1 MVLKKPGPWS
11 RERWMRRQGG
21 IATLISKRAEDSE
34 DFSSMFFLFDVV
46 PNGVPLRVS
55 VSTMVLSRLATEA
68 KASKQRGGPGEP
80 IMNRR
85 NFLGQSAKG
94 AAAAVLVPALAR
106 AKTGAAFL
114 NSGRYRLFAGAE
126 QTYSAR
132 AIELVQRTTVIDMLA
147 PLWISPSRTM
157 KMLGNPEN
165 FTAEDYAPFKQSGIS
180 VFHIAIGTGGP
191 EAYLETLQFLS
202 GYNTFLARHD
212 NWFERVETPA
222 RLDGIKASG
231 KVGIMLGVQNSEHFR
246 KVDDVDYFYG
256 LGQRVSQLTY
266 NARTLIGNGS
276 TERRDEGLSDYGLA
290 IVERMNKL
298 GMAVDVS
305 HCGDR
310 TTLDAFEV
318 SKKPVLITHSNC
330 RALNPTHPRCKTD
343 EAIKAMAAK
352 GGVMGITEV
361 RMFITAKEPTTI
373 ETMLDHFDYVTKL
386 VGVEHLG
393 VGSDIDLLGYDA
405 MPPEELKQLK
415 ASYKGSYGFRDKVD
429 IDGYNFA
436 KRPFDLAEG
445 LIRRKY
451 SDGDIEAILG
461 GNFRRVLKQI
471 WTV

>member
-1 MVLKKPGPWS
+1 
-11 RERWMRRQGG
+11 
-21 IATLISKRAEDSE
+21 
-34 DFSSMFFLFDVV
+34 
-46 PNGVPLRVS
+46 
-55 VSTMVLSRLATEA
+55 
-68 KASKQRGGPGEP
+68 
-80 IMNRR
+80 MNRR
-85 NFLGQSAKG
+85 NFLGKSVKG
-94 AAAAVLVPALAR
+94 AA
-106 AKTGAAFL
+106 GAALFNFGPFL
-114 NSGRYRLFAGAE
+114 NHGSFFNKGSYRLFAASK

-132 AIELVQRTTVIDMLA
+132 AIDLVQRTTVIDMLA
-147 PLWISPSRTM
+147 PLWISPSRM
-157 KMLGNPEN
+157 QKMLGNPDN
-165 FTAEDYAPFKQSGIS
+165 FTADDYAPFQQSGIT
-180 VFHIAIGTGGP
+180 VFHIAIGTGGTD
-191 EAYLETLQFLS
+191 AYLETLQFLS
-202 GYNTFLARHD
+202 GYNNFLARHD

-231 KVGIMLGVQNSEHFR
+231 KVGVLLGVQNAEHFR
-246 KVDDVDYFYG
+246 KLDDVDYFYG

-276 TERRDEGLSDYGLA
+276 TERRDEGLSDFGLA

-298 GMAVDVS
+298 GMVVDVS

-310 TTLDAFEV
+310 TTLDAFDV

-361 RMFITAKEPTTI
+361 RMFVSPKEPTTV
-373 ETMLDHFDYVTKL
+373 ETMLDHFDYVTRL
-386 VGVEHLG
+386 VGVEHVG

-405 MPPEELKQLK
+405 MPPDELKQLK

-429 IDGYNFA
+429 LDGYNYA

-445 LIRRKY
+445 LIRRNY
-451 SDGDIEAILG
+451 SDADIQAILG
-461 GNFRRVLKQI
+461 DNFRRVLKQI

>member
-1 MVLKKPGPWS
+1 
-11 RERWMRRQGG
+11 
-21 IATLISKRAEDSE
+21 
-34 DFSSMFFLFDVV
+34 
-46 PNGVPLRVS
+46 
-55 VSTMVLSRLATEA
+55 
-68 KASKQRGGPGEP
+68 
-80 IMNRR
+80 MNRR
-85 NFLGQSAKG
+85 GFLEKSAKG
-94 AAAAVLVPALAR
+94 AAAVVAPALLHATTASALLAR
-106 AKTGAAFL
+106 GPFF
-114 NSGRYRLFAGAE
+114 NEGRYSIFPGSD
-126 QTYSAR
+126 QTFSAH
-132 AIELVQRTTVIDMLA
+132 AIELVQRATVIDMLA
-147 PLWISPSRTM
+147 PLWISPSRM
-157 KMLGNPEN
+157 QKMLGNPEN
-165 FTAEDYAPFKQSGIS
+165 FTADDYAPFQQSGIN

-191 EAYLETLQFLS
+191 DAYMDTLQFLS

-212 NWFERVETPA
+212 AWFERVETPA

-231 KVGIMLGVQNSEHFR
+231 KVGIMLGVQNAEHFR

-256 LGQRVSQLTY
+256 LGQRVAQLTY
-266 NARTLIGNGS
+266 NARNLIGNGS
-276 TERRDEGLSDYGLA
+276 TERRDEGLSDFGLA
-290 IVERMNKL
+290 IVDRMNKL

-310 TTLDAFEV
+310 TTLDAFDV

-330 RALNPTHPRCKTD
+330 RSLNPGHPRCKTD

-361 RMFITAKEPTTI
+361 RMFVSGKEPTTV
-373 ETMLDHFDYVTKL
+373 ETMLDHYDYVAKL

-415 ASYKGSYGFRDKVD
+415 AGYKNSYGFRDKVD
-429 IDGYNFA
+429 IDGYNYA

-451 SDGDIEAILG
+451 SDDNIVAILG
-461 GNFRRVLKQI
+461 GNFQRVLKQI

>member
-1 MVLKKPGPWS
+1 
-11 RERWMRRQGG
+11 
-21 IATLISKRAEDSE
+21 
-34 DFSSMFFLFDVV
+34 
-46 PNGVPLRVS
+46 
-55 VSTMVLSRLATEA
+55 
-68 KASKQRGGPGEP
+68 
-80 IMNRR
+80 MNRR
-85 NFLGQSAKG
+85 NFLKSTASSAAVG
-94 AAAAVLVPALAR
+94 AAMIHR
-106 AKTGAAFL
+106 
-114 NSGRYRLFAGAE
+114 GRYLLFAGGPE
-126 QTYSAR
+126 YSSR
-132 AIELVQRTTVIDMLA
+132 AVELVERSTVIDMLA
-147 PLWISPSRTM
+147 PLWISPGKTQ

-165 FTAEDYAPFKQSGIS
+165 FKAEEFAPYKNSGIN

-191 EAYLETLQFLS
+191 DAYLETLQFLS
-202 GYNTFLARHD
+202 GYNSLIARHD
-212 NWFERVETPA
+212 EWFKRVDTPE
-222 RLDGIKASG
+222 RLDGITASG
-231 KVGIMLGVQNSEHFR
+231 KVGIILGIQNSEHFR

-276 TERRDEGLSDYGLA
+276 TERHDEGLSDFGVS

-305 HCGDR
+305 HCGDK

-330 RALNPTHPRCKTD
+330 RMLNPNHPRCKTD

-361 RMFITAKEPTTI
+361 RMFVSPKEPTGVDA
-373 ETMLDHFDYVTKL
+373 MLDHYDYVAKL
-386 VGVEHLG
+386 VGVEHVG

-405 MPPEELKQLK
+405 MPAEEYKQLK
-415 ASYKGSYGFRDKVD
+415 AGYKSSYGFRDKID
-429 IDGYNFA
+429 LDGYNFA

-451 SDGDIEAILG
+451 SDADIEAILG
-461 GNFRRVLKQI
+461 GNFRRVLKEI

>member
-1 MVLKKPGPWS
+1 MLG
-11 RERWMRRQGG
+11 
-21 IATLISKRAEDSE
+21 ED
-34 DFSSMFFLFDVV
+34 
-46 PNGVPLRVS
+46 
-55 VSTMVLSRLATEA
+55 
-68 KASKQRGGPGEP
+68 
-80 IMNRR
+80 MNRR
-85 NFLGQSAKG
+85 KFLKSAASRAAVG
-94 AAAAVLVPALAR
+94 AAMIHR
-106 AKTGAAFL
+106 
-114 NSGRYRLFAGAE
+114 GRYLLFAGGPE
-126 QTYSAR
+126 YSSR
-132 AIELVQRTTVIDMLA
+132 AVELVQRSNVIDMLA
-147 PLWISPSRTM
+147 PLWISPSKTQ

-165 FTAEDYAPFKQSGIS
+165 FKAEDFAPYKNSGIN

-191 EAYLETLQFLS
+191 DAYLETLQFLS
-202 GYNTFLARHD
+202 GYNSLIARHD
-212 NWFERVETPA
+212 AWFERVDTPG

-231 KVGIMLGVQNSEHFR
+231 KVGIILGIQNSEHFR

-276 TERRDEGLSDYGLA
+276 TERRDEGLSDFGLS

-305 HCGDR
+305 HCGDK

-330 RALNPTHPRCKTD
+330 RALNPNHPRCKTD

-361 RMFITAKEPTTI
+361 RMFVSPKEPTSVDA
-373 ETMLDHFDYVTKL
+373 MLDHFDYVAKL
-386 VGVEHLG
+386 VGVEHAG

-405 MPPEELKQLK
+405 MPAEEYKQLK
-415 ASYKGSYGFRDKVD
+415 AGYKSTYGFRDKID
-429 IDGYNFA
+429 LDGYNFA

-451 SDGDIEAILG
+451 SDANIEAILG
-461 GNFRRVLKQI
+461 GNFRRVLKEI

>member
-1 MVLKKPGPWS
+1 
-11 RERWMRRQGG
+11 
-21 IATLISKRAEDSE
+21 
-34 DFSSMFFLFDVV
+34 
-46 PNGVPLRVS
+46 
-55 VSTMVLSRLATEA
+55 
-68 KASKQRGGPGEP
+68 
-80 IMNRR
+80 MNRR
-85 NFLGQSAKG
+85 KFLEKSAVG
-94 AAAAVLVPALAR
+94 AAAALFRPVLTRAR
-106 AKTGAAFL
+106 TGATLLKRAPFFHRD
-114 NSGRYRLFAGAE
+114 SYPLFAASE

-132 AIELVQRTTVIDMLA
+132 AIDLVQRSTVIDMLA
-147 PLWISPSRTM
+147 PLWISPSRM
-157 KMLGNPEN
+157 QKMLGNPEN
-165 FTAEDYAPFKQSGIS
+165 FTADDFAPFKQSGIN
-180 VFHIAIGTGGP
+180 VFHIAIGTGGTD
-191 EAYLETLQFLS
+191 AYLETLQFLA

-212 NWFERVETPA
+212 NWFERVENPA
-222 RLDGIKASG
+222 RLDGIKSSG

-246 KVDDVDYFYG
+246 KLDDVDYFYG

-290 IVERMNKL
+290 VVERMNKL

-310 TTLDAFEV
+310 TTLDAFDV

-373 ETMLDHFDYVTKL
+373 ETMLDHYDYVAKL
-386 VGVEHLG
+386 VGVEHVG

-405 MPPEELKQLK
+405 MPPDEYKQLK
-415 ASYKGSYGFRDKVD
+415 ASYKNSYGFRDKID
-429 IDGYNFA
+429 IDGYNYA

-451 SDGDIEAILG
+451 SDADIEAILG

-471 WTV
+471 WTA